1 MLRSIHIR
9 NYALIEEVQTTFS
22 DGLTV
27 LTGETGAGKSMLVT
41 ALGLA
46 LGGRAFT
53 EQVRVGFDSA
63 VVEAG
68 FAMANDQVLSVRR
81 ELSRQ
86 GRNRCYL
93 DGRGVSLKALRE
105 GVGPLVD
112 MHGQHEHQTLMEQ
125 SKHLEFL
132 DAFGGLVGELEQV
145 KETYGKF
152 STTKRRLKAFLQ
164 NEEERRR
171 RIELLK
177 YQLDELNR
185 AELVSGEDEMLS
197 SEREFLRSAEKIALL
212 ADEACSLLDS
222 EGEETILPAISRLKD
237 ALANLSEL
245 DGAVTDQSGA
255 TTEVYYQLEELSRF
269 LANYR
274 SALDFSPQRLE
285 EVEGRLAQLSMLER
299 KYNLANIEEL
309 LGYAQ
314 SITQELSDLA
324 NTVEDRQELEQ
335 RLVLERTALGKAA
348 ESLSRRRKERA
359 ENFNAL
365 VEKELSDLGMEGCAF
380 LPYFGKWED
389 GDLVALSDGSEVS
402 CRQSGIDNLE
412 FLIAPNPGEEP
423 LPLVRIVSG
432 GELSRIMLALK
443 SVLAEVDRVG
453 TLIFDEIDVGLGGRA
468 AAQVGKHLHELGAH
482 RQVICISHL
491 PQIACRADH
500 HYVVEKGSQA
510 GRTVTRVREAQGE
523 ERVLELARM
532 LAGEAVPSEVTLKSA
547 RKMLAGK

>member
-1 MLRSIHIR
+1 MHIR
-9 NYALIEEVQTTFS
+9 NYALIEEVQTVFL

-63 VVEAG
+63 VVEVE
-68 FAMANDQVLSVRR
+68 FAIKNSQLLSVRR

-112 MHGQHEHQTLMEQ
+112 MHGQHEHQTLMEPG
-125 SKHLEFL
+125 KHLEFL
-132 DAFGGLVGELEQV
+132 DAFGGLASELEQV
-145 KETYGKF
+145 KEAHGRF

-177 YQLDELNR
+177 YQLDELTR
-185 AELVSGEDEMLS
+185 AELVPGEDEMLS

-212 ADEACSLLDS
+212 ADQACSLLDS

-255 TTEVYYQLEELSRF
+255 TTEVYYQLEELFRF
-269 LANYR
+269 LADYR
-274 SALDFSPQRLE
+274 SALDFSPHRLE

-299 KYNLANIEEL
+299 KYNLASIEEL

-314 SITQELSDLA
+314 NITQELSDLT

-335 RLVLERTALGKAA
+335 RLILERTAMAEAA
-348 ESLSRRRKERA
+348 ESLSQRRKEQA
-359 ENFNAL
+359 ENFKTL

-389 GDLVALSDGSEVS
+389 GDPVALSDGSEVP
-402 CRQSGIDNLE
+402 CRQNGIDNLE

-423 LPLVRIVSG
+423 LPLVRIASG

-443 SVLAEVDRVG
+443 SVLAEVDQVD

-523 ERVLELARM
+523 DRVLELARM
-532 LAGEAVPSEVTLKSA
+532 LAGEVVPSEVTLKSA

>member
-1 MLRSIHIR
+1 
-9 NYALIEEVQTTFS
+9 
-22 DGLTV
+22 
-27 LTGETGAGKSMLVT
+27 
-41 ALGLA
+41 
-46 LGGRAFT
+46 
-53 EQVRVGFDSA
+53 
-63 VVEAG
+63 
-68 FAMANDQVLSVRR
+68 MANDQVLSVRR